1 MLVLSQFFADHWK
14 YFSNFSLKDVR
25 IYSNAGWMYDKKQ
38 GVITGPQSL
47 ASPKFQQ
54 AKFVESLDVNEV
66 HTESVEIPV
75 EQ

>member
-1 MLVLSQFFADHWK
+1 
-14 YFSNFSLKDVR
+14 
-25 IYSNAGWMYDKKQ
+25 MYDKKQ

-75 EQ
+75 RREREKWIKGDFVIIFK